1 MLDKDL
7 VRRAQDMDSNPAL
20 DEIAQRV
27 IEKYTHVFINSAP
40 TEVEA
45 REDAYR
51 MIKAVNELRAEIKSV
66 AISNSVTAW
75 NRGLRG
81 KT

>member
-1 MLDKDL
+1 MLEHDL
-7 VRRAQDMDSNPAL
+7 VRGAQDLDTNPAL
-20 DEIAQRV
+20 DEIVRRL
-27 IEKYTHVFINSAP
+27 IEKYSHIFINSAP

-45 REDAYR
+45 RENAYR

-66 AISNSVTAW
+66 AISPSVNAW

>member
-7 VRRAQDMDSNPAL
+7 VRRAQDLDSNPAL
-20 DEIAQRV
+20 AEIVQRV
-27 IEKYTHVFINSAP
+27 VEKYTTIFINSAP
-40 TEVEA
+40 TDVEA

-51 MIKAVNELRAEIKSV
+51 MIKAVNELRAEIKAV
-66 AISNSVTAW
+66 AISNSVSAW